1 MVNPPILQSSKT
13 PKIHRAVSTFSTT
26 KVHVQRQGLRD
37 HARRGVV
44 HLRQKEELTLAPWCC
59 EVLEDEN
66 HGFCVIVGRI
76 FHLSVDV
83 GMFLLEDFDM

>member
-13 PKIHRAVSTFSTT
+13 PKLHRAVSTT

-44 HLRQKEELTLAPWCC
+44 NLRQKEELTLAPWCC
-59 EVLEDEN
+59 EVLEDEMRD
-66 HGFCVIVGRI
+66 CW
-76 FHLSVDV
+76 
-83 GMFLLEDFDM
+83 EDFPPFRGCGHG